1 MESSLGKN
9 PQSDENDK
17 SQIINKPIELN
28 AIEELFFKL
37 LRRKKILLITLISFL
52 IFGLIRTTKEKIFNP
67 LYEGT
72 FTLLIEDPIN
82 QSTRNINTPGAYQIF
97 DTSSNQLEQDIPTL
111 RKLLLSE
118 YILGDLAIE
127 LNVDYKEISRK
138 VRIDQDSQSPGV
150 LEVILVSN
158 NPKEDLNLLNKLSEV
173 FVNYAIVQKQKKL
186 SDGLSFLNAQE
197 PAIKEKNIELRIKLE
212 NFMKKNNLINPVDE
226 SSNKKNEIKLIE
238 KSIAELKT
246 KNKRLATIKEEVLK
260 DNLNATRYSE
270 IIGDIQSSSL
280 QIGILEAGVSKQ
292 YESLNKQLGEAQ
304 LIYTPSSSIIKNIK
318 SRIELLRPIVKEKQ
332 LEAIEKSI
340 KSTQNIIELKEITL
354 LKLNNEFK
362 KLTSLIREYEV
373 LDFELQAA
381 SANLT
386 GLNTVKE
393 KLQLQIAQ
401 DSKPWTII
409 KDPSFNSIRIYPSF
423 RKELTNFA
431 LMGIGLGVLL
441 CLLREKF
448 DDVFHSPDEIQN
460 EINLPLL
467 GHIPHI
473 KFFENIR
480 EEKRSILEAF
490 TEKKEDQV
498 INSYDKFFYQE
509 ALRNI
514 YTSIRFMN
522 SDNPIEVI
530 TITSSVSKEG
540 KSLTSILL
548 AKTLSEMDLRILQID
563 ADLRK
568 PQLHS
573 RLGLNN
579 ITGLSNIITNEE
591 IKISDA
597 IQNVPGFPNW
607 NVITSGTKPPDPT
620 RLLQS
625 KKMDNIVS
633 TFKRDKKYDLVL
645 IDTPPVIGLADS
657 LLVSEKSD
665 GLILIVTTNQVPRGL
680 PKESINKCL
689 KSGASL
695 LGIISNSTNKEANQL
710 FTNYSYKYGYGY
722 GYGNYSY
729 TYNSYAE
736 EEKENKTKTIK
747 KTKLDKIKSS
757 LLTNSKKIIKI
768 FFKWL
773 DA

>member
-28 AIEELFFKL
+28 AIEDLFFKL

-82 QSTRNINTPGAYQIF
+82 QSIRNINTPGAYQIF
-97 DTSSNQLEQDIPTL
+97 DTGSNKLEQDIPTL

-118 YILGDLAIE
+118 YILADLAKE

-212 NFMKKNNLINPVDE
+212 NFMKKNNLVNPIEE
-226 SSNKKNEIKLIE
+226 SSKKKTEIKNIE
-238 KSIAELKT
+238 KSIAALKT
-246 KNKRLATIKEEVLK
+246 KNKRLATFKEEVLK

-423 RKELTNFA
+423 RNELTNFA
-431 LMGIGLGVLL
+431 LMGIVLGVLL

-460 EINLPLL
+460 EINLPFL

-490 TEKKEDQV
+490 TEKK
-498 INSYDKFFYQE
+498 
-509 ALRNI
+509 RG
-514 YTSIRFMN
+514 
-522 SDNPIEVI
+522 
-530 TITSSVSKEG
+530 SS
-540 KSLTSILL
+540 
-548 AKTLSEMDLRILQID
+548 
-563 ADLRK
+563 
-568 PQLHS
+568 
-573 RLGLNN
+573 N
-579 ITGLSNIITNEE
+579 
-591 IKISDA
+591 
-597 IQNVPGFPNW
+597 
-607 NVITSGTKPPDPT
+607 
-620 RLLQS
+620 
-625 KKMDNIVS
+625 
-633 TFKRDKKYDLVL
+633 
-645 IDTPPVIGLADS
+645 
-657 LLVSEKSD
+657 
-665 GLILIVTTNQVPRGL
+665 
-680 PKESINKCL
+680 
-689 KSGASL
+689 
-695 LGIISNSTNKEANQL
+695 
-710 FTNYSYKYGYGY
+710 
-722 GYGNYSY
+722 
-729 TYNSYAE
+729 
-736 EEKENKTKTIK
+736 
-747 KTKLDKIKSS
+747 
-757 LLTNSKKIIKI
+757 
-768 FFKWL
+768 
-773 DA
+773 

>member
-1 MESSLGKN
+1 
-9 PQSDENDK
+9 
-17 SQIINKPIELN
+17 
-28 AIEELFFKL
+28 
-37 LRRKKILLITLISFL
+37 
-52 IFGLIRTTKEKIFNP
+52 
-67 LYEGT
+67 
-72 FTLLIEDPIN
+72 
-82 QSTRNINTPGAYQIF
+82 
-97 DTSSNQLEQDIPTL
+97 
-111 RKLLLSE
+111 
-118 YILGDLAIE
+118 
-127 LNVDYKEISRK
+127 
-138 VRIDQDSQSPGV
+138 
-150 LEVILVSN
+150 
-158 NPKEDLNLLNKLSEV
+158 
-173 FVNYAIVQKQKKL
+173 
-186 SDGLSFLNAQE
+186 
-197 PAIKEKNIELRIKLE
+197 
-212 NFMKKNNLINPVDE
+212 
-226 SSNKKNEIKLIE
+226 
-238 KSIAELKT
+238 
-246 KNKRLATIKEEVLK
+246 
-260 DNLNATRYSE
+260 
-270 IIGDIQSSSL
+270 
-280 QIGILEAGVSKQ
+280 
-292 YESLNKQLGEAQ
+292 
-304 LIYTPSSSIIKNIK
+304 
-318 SRIELLRPIVKEKQ
+318 
-332 LEAIEKSI
+332 
-340 KSTQNIIELKEITL
+340 
-354 LKLNNEFK
+354 
-362 KLTSLIREYEV
+362 
-373 LDFELQAA
+373 
-381 SANLT
+381 
-386 GLNTVKE
+386 
-393 KLQLQIAQ
+393 
-401 DSKPWTII
+401 
-409 KDPSFNSIRIYPSF
+409 
-423 RKELTNFA
+423 
-431 LMGIGLGVLL
+431 
-441 CLLREKF
+441 
-448 DDVFHSPDEIQN
+448 
-460 EINLPLL
+460 
-467 GHIPHI
+467 
-473 KFFENIR
+473 
-480 EEKRSILEAF
+480 
-490 TEKKEDQV
+490 
-498 INSYDKFFYQE
+498 
-509 ALRNI
+509 
-514 YTSIRFMN
+514 MN

>member
-625 KKMDNIVS
+625 KKMDNILS
-633 TFKRDKKYDLVL
+633 NFKKDKKYDLVL

-695 LGIISNSTNKEANQL
+695 LGIISNSTKKETNQL
-710 FTNYSYKYGYGY
+710 LTNYGYKYGYGY